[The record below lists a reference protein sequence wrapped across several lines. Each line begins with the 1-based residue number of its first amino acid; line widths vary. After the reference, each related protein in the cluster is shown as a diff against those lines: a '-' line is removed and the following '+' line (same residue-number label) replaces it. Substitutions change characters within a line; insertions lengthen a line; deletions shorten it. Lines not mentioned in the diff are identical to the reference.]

1 MIGSPLPLN
10 LNPYLNCLRIEGLP
24 KYAKHGDISL
34 YFNQTIGVNP
44 KQLFIKPSIGIAYI
58 EFKNQF
64 DCQLA
69 LTRNETYI
77 HFIHKPIKHHINR
90 HINHHI

>member
-44 KQLFIKPSIGIAYI
+44 KQPQPFYTFFKQPLLNFI
-58 EFKNQF
+58 
-64 DCQLA
+64 
-69 LTRNETYI
+69 
-77 HFIHKPIKHHINR
+77 
-90 HINHHI
+90 